1 VWIVDA
7 AGRRARAAATA
18 TIQVVHQPPVAAID
32 GPDSAFAGEP
42 VYLDDVSS
50 PGEAQQLTRRWDL
63 GDGTAPVEAPG
74 AFAEHVYERPG
85 TYVVALTVTD
95 EAGQSS
101 TATHTIRIDPPP
113 EPEP

>member
-1 VWIVDA
+1 
-7 AGRRARAAATA
+7 
-18 TIQVVHQPPVAAID
+18 VAAID

-113 EPEP
+113 EPES